1 MAKDNALLSPPMS
14 LYGGVAWS
22 WSHLSSNLHGA
33 ATLDVTLYT
42 EEDGWLPPL
51 TSQPGAPQQVAAS
64 RASNEC
70 SRRFHNHGEGPN

>member
-1 MAKDNALLSPPMS
+1 MEKDIATLLSAHVAV
-14 LYGGVAWS
+14 LWCAWS

-42 EEDGWLPPL
+42 EEDGGLPPL